1 MSLQATPT
9 PVNAMAASM
18 PSSPNPP
25 AREDRFLTLIERR
38 SALGMFAI
46 ATLAL
51 TLVWIS
57 ESMMGVIEPHD
68 RWALPVLA
76 ALMGTLFVVLLRRPA
91 SLIVA
96 QRLGTVGVSV
106 YFLVSAAAVLLLG
119 DRPVSPYWITTM
131 FQWLPPIY
139 LLLFATW
146 PARWALA
153 LALGLFCGVV
163 TPAVYASQLQATAE
177 WRNAMWPVL
186 VNGAIAQAMFLLG
199 LLSLGRLRRG
209 LTNIVFRS
217 TVPPAS
223 TQDATEAIEAWVAQR
238 TAELARAKDAAE
250 AASQAKSRFLAV
262 MSHELRT
269 PLHAV
274 LASAELLRD
283 THSAPQD
290 ADGRA
295 REEALIDIISASGRH
310 LLTLI
315 DQVLELSRI
324 EAGKLE
330 LADGPLDLSEVA
342 HQAVRAV
349 QPQAEAKH
357 LTLGC
362 DIDPRLHLQRRG
374 DALRLAQVLINLM
387 ANAVKFTE
395 RGSVS
400 LSLQGG
406 RGVHDVR
413 FVVRDTGPG
422 LTPEQQARVFDAFHQ
437 VDAQS
442 TRQHGGAGLGLTITR
457 ELVQLMRG
465 DVQLSSRRG
474 LGTEVTIRVPLPLRQ
489 GAPVAPPQPLQ
500 PAQASMPADV
510 TLPLRAGGSAPAAR
524 VDAPAAVPT
533 PLPART
539 APHTAPPPPARPA
552 PPAADALAGVR
563 VLVVEDDPVN
573 SMLAIE
579 MLRSAGADVETVESG
594 PAALAL
600 LRSQPMDVVLMDW
613 RMPGMDG
620 LEATRRIRAGEAG
633 PIARRV
639 PVIGLTAN
647 AFAEDRQ
654 ACLDAGMDHVL
665 TKPIERNRM
674 LHDIRQ
680 WAASARTTAPTA
692 G

>member
-1 MSLQATPT
+1 MSLQGTPT

-18 PSSPNPP
+18 PSSPTPP
-25 AREDRFLTLIERR
+25 AREDRFLSLIERR

-57 ESMMGVIEPHD
+57 ESLMGVIEPHD
-68 RWALPVLA
+68 RWAMPLLA
-76 ALMGTLFVVLLRRPA
+76 ALMGVLFIVLLRRPA
-91 SLIVA
+91 SLIVV
-96 QRLGTVGVSV
+96 QRLGAVGVSV
-106 YFLVSAAAVLLLG
+106 YFLISAAAVLVIG
-119 DRPVSPYWITTM
+119 NRPVSPYWITTM
-131 FQWLPPIY
+131 FQWLPPLY

-146 PARWALA
+146 PARWALL
-153 LALGLFCGVV
+153 LALGLFCGVA
-163 TPAVYASQLQATAE
+163 TPAVYASQVQVAE
-177 WRNAMWPVL
+177 WRSAMWPVL
-186 VNGAIAQAMFLLG
+186 VNGVIAQAMFLLG
-199 LLSLGRLRRG
+199 LMSLARLRRG
-209 LTNIVFRS
+209 LSNIVFRS
-217 TVPPAS
+217 TVPPAA
-223 TQDATEAIEAWVAQR
+223 THDATEAIETWVAQR

-283 THSAPQD
+283 THPTPQD

-295 REEALIDIISASGRH
+295 REEALIDTISASGRH

-330 LADGPLDLSEVA
+330 LADGPLDLGDVA
-342 HQAVRAV
+342 RQAVRAV
-349 QPQAEAKH
+349 HPQAEAKD
-357 LTLGC
+357 LLLVC
-362 DIDPRLHLQRRG
+362 QLDPQLHLQRRG
-374 DALRLAQVLINLM
+374 DALRLTQVLINLM

-400 LSLQGG
+400 LTVQPGPG
-406 RGVHDVR
+406 PHDVR
-413 FVVRDTGPG
+413 FIVRDTGPG

-465 DVQLSSRRG
+465 EVQLSSRRG
-474 LGTEVTIRVPLPLRQ
+474 VGTEVAIRVPLPLRRD
-489 GAPVAPPQPLQ
+489 GVATP
-500 PAQASMPADV
+500 
-510 TLPLRAGGSAPAAR
+510 RAGSTGPVPELALPTAMPGFAPGA
-524 VDAPAAVPT
+524 DEAP
-533 PLPART
+533 
-539 APHTAPPPPARPA
+539 RPG
-552 PPAADALAGVR
+552 PDALAGLR

-579 MLRSAGADVETVESG
+579 MLRSAGADVDTVESG
-594 PAALAL
+594 PAALAW
-600 LRSQPMDVVLMDW
+600 LRTQPADVVLMDW

-633 PIARRV
+633 PAARRV

-674 LHDIRQ
+674 LQDVRR
-680 WAASARTTAPTA
+680 WADAVRAAAPAA

>member
-1 MSLQATPT
+1 MSLTKGTPNPAT
-9 PVNAMAASM
+9 AMAPSM
-18 PSSPNPP
+18 PSSHNPP

-51 TLVWIS
+51 ALVWVS

-68 RWALPVLA
+68 RWAMPVLA
-76 ALMGTLFVVLLRRPA
+76 GLMGGLFIVLLRRPS
-91 SLIVA
+91 SLIVV
-96 QRLGTVGVSV
+96 QRLGAVGVGV
-106 YFLVSAAAVLLLG
+106 YFLVSAFAVLLVSE
-119 DRPVSPYWITTM
+119 RPVSPYWITTI
-131 FQWLPPIY
+131 FQWLPPLY

-146 PARWALA
+146 PARWALL
-153 LALGLFCGVV
+153 LALGLFCGVAA
-163 TPAVYASQLQATAE
+163 PALYATQLQASDE
-177 WRNAMWPVL
+177 WRSAMWPVI

-199 LLSLGRLRRG
+199 LLSLARLRRG
-209 LTNIVFRS
+209 LSNIVFRS
-217 TVPPAS
+217 TVPSS

-238 TAELARAKDAAE
+238 TAELGRAKDAAE

-283 THSAPQD
+283 APRDPPD
-290 ADGRA
+290 ADSQA
-295 REEALIDIISASGRH
+295 RESALIDTITASGRH

-330 LADGPLDLSEVA
+330 LADGPLDLADVA
-342 HQAVRAV
+342 RQAYKAV
-349 QPQAEAKH
+349 QPQAEAKELQ
-357 LTLGC
+357 LTC
-362 DIDPRLHLQRRG
+362 QIDPQLHLQRRG
-374 DALRLAQVLINLM
+374 DALRLTQVLINLM

-395 RGSVS
+395 RGTVS
-400 LSLQGG
+400 LTLQPGPG
-406 RGVHDVR
+406 PHDVR

-422 LTPEQQARVFDAFHQ
+422 LTPEQQSRVFDAFHQ

-465 DVQLSSRRG
+465 EVQLSSQRG
-474 LGTEVTIRVPLPLRQ
+474 VGTAVTIRVPLPSNRAAGHDGTQPAVATDAL
-489 GAPVAPPQPLQ
+489 APVV
-500 PAQASMPADV
+500 ASV
-510 TLPLRAGGSAPAAR
+510 SGSALAADHGGHGSQAGR
-524 VDAPAAVPT
+524 P
-533 PLPART
+533 
-539 APHTAPPPPARPA
+539 TAPPASRPA
-552 PPAADALAGVR
+552 APAPVDLSGLR

-579 MLRSAGADVETVESG
+579 MLQHAGAQVETADSG

-600 LRSQPMDVVLMDW
+600 LRTQPVDVVLMDW

-620 LEATRRIRAGEAG
+620 LEATRRIRAGQAG
-633 PIARRV
+633 AEARRV

-665 TKPIERNRM
+665 TKPIERQRM
-674 LHDIRQ
+674 LQDIRH
-680 WAASARTTAPTA
+680 WARRREEAPA
-692 G
+692 PVR

>member
-1 MSLQATPT
+1 
-9 PVNAMAASM
+9 MAASM
-18 PSSPNPP
+18 PSSPTPP
-25 AREDRFLTLIERR
+25 AREDRFLSLIERR

-51 TLVWIS
+51 SLVWIS
-57 ESMMGVIEPHD
+57 ESLMGVIEPHD
-68 RWALPVLA
+68 RWAMPLLA
-76 ALMGTLFVVLLRRPA
+76 ALMGVLFVVLLRRPA
-91 SLIVA
+91 SLIVV
-96 QRLGTVGVSV
+96 QRLGAVGVSV
-106 YFLVSAAAVLLLG
+106 YFLVSAVAVLIL
-119 DRPVSPYWITTM
+119 DDKPVSPYWITTM
-131 FQWLPPIY
+131 FQWLPPLY

-146 PARWALA
+146 PARWALL
-153 LALGLFCGVV
+153 LALGLFCGVA
-163 TPAVYASQLQATAE
+163 TPAVYASQVQVAE
-177 WRNAMWPVL
+177 WRSAMWPVL
-186 VNGAIAQAMFLLG
+186 VNGVIAQAMFLLG
-199 LLSLGRLRRG
+199 LMSLARLRRG
-209 LTNIVFRS
+209 LSNIVFRS
-217 TVPPAS
+217 TVPPAA
-223 TQDATEAIEAWVAQR
+223 THDATEAIETWVAQR

-283 THSAPQD
+283 THPAPQD

-295 REEALIDIISASGRH
+295 REEALIDTISASGRH

-330 LADGPLDLSEVA
+330 LADGPLDLGDVA
-342 HQAVRAV
+342 RQAVRAV
-349 QPQAEAKH
+349 HPQAEAKD
-357 LTLGC
+357 LLLVC
-362 DIDPRLHLQRRG
+362 QLDPQLHLQRRG
-374 DALRLAQVLINLM
+374 DALRLTQVLINLM

-400 LSLQGG
+400 LTVQPGPG
-406 RGVHDVR
+406 PHDVR
-413 FVVRDTGPG
+413 FIVRDTGPG

-465 DVQLSSRRG
+465 EVQLSSRRG
-474 LGTEVTIRVPLPLRQ
+474 VGTEVAIRVPLPLRQ
-489 GAPVAPPQPLQ
+489 GGTAAAAGATPAPSASSSSSSPLGRVATGGTAAALAPQHG
-500 PAQASMPADV
+500 PAEPTDPA
-510 TLPLRAGGSAPAAR
+510 
-524 VDAPAAVPT
+524 
-533 PLPART
+533 
-539 APHTAPPPPARPA
+539 ARPA
-552 PPAADALAGVR
+552 PDALAGVR

-579 MLRSAGADVETVESG
+579 MLRSAGADVDTVDSG
-594 PAALAL
+594 PAALAW
-600 LRSQPMDVVLMDW
+600 LRAQPADVVLMDW

-620 LEATRRIRAGEAG
+620 LEATRRIRAGQAG
-633 PIARRV
+633 PAARRV

-674 LHDIRQ
+674 LHDVRQ
-680 WAASARTTAPTA
+680 WAKSAESARALAPV
-692 G
+692 GG